1 MKILF
6 LGDYSNIHACL
17 AEELRHLGHQ
27 VTVVSDGG
35 RYQRT
40 EADRL
45 LVRGRGLIGSF
56 KYLYDIFSLLPEL
69 SGYDVVQLV
78 NPHFL
83 NLKPGKI
90 NYFFR
95 KIKEQ
100 NGSVWL
106 TLAGNDYYFV
116 SAARDGKTFRFS
128 EYRVGNEKTEL
139 ARQDPEKEYGWLSRE
154 VKAFN
159 EIVYENV
166 AGAMSVLPEYHIA
179 ATPVLGDRCHY
190 TGIPI
195 DLRTHPFTEMPP
207 FDDGVRIAVGMKAE
221 MITQKGTGILLDAAR
236 ELEKEMEGRVTV
248 ERVTGLSYK
257 DYLRKIQSSHII
269 LDQLYA
275 YSPATNALDTMAL
288 GRVSGSGAEPEYY
301 EFIGERK
308 LRPVIPLSPLDPD
321 LKGTLRKFVE
331 NPERLRGMARE
342 GRELVEKYN
351 DVRIVAPKYV
361 ALWEK

>member
-17 AEELRHLGHQ
+17 AEELRRLGHQ

-45 LVRGRGLIGSF
+45 LVRRKGIIGSF
-56 KYLYDIFSLLPEL
+56 RYLYDIFALLPEL
-69 SGYDVVQLV
+69 SGYDVVQLI

-83 NLKPGKI
+83 NLRPGKL
-90 NYFFR
+90 NYLFR
-95 KIKEQ
+95 KIREQ

-106 TLAGNDYYFV
+106 TLAGNDFFFV
-116 SAARDGKTFRFS
+116 SAARDGRTFRFS
-128 EYRVGNEKTEL
+128 EYRVGDAKTEL
-139 ARQDPEKEYGWLSRE
+139 VKQDPEKEYGWLNRE

-159 EIVYENV
+159 EIVYENI
-166 AGAMSVLPEYHIA
+166 AGAMAVLPEYHMA
-179 ATPVLGDRCHY
+179 AESVLGDRIHY

-195 DLRTHPFTEMPP
+195 DLRSHPFTEMPD
-207 FDDGVRIAVGMKAE
+207 FDKGVRLAVGMKSE
-221 MITQKGTGILLDAAR
+221 MITQKGTGILLDTAR
-236 ELEKEMEGRVTV
+236 DLEKEMDGHLTV
-248 ERVTGLSYK
+248 ERVSGLSYK
-257 DYLRKIQSSHII
+257 DYLRKIQNSHIV

-288 GRVSGSGAEPEYY
+288 GRVSGSGAQPEYY
-301 EFIGERK
+301 DFIGEEK
-308 LRPVIPLSPLDPD
+308 LRPIIPLSPLDPD
-321 LKGTLRKFVE
+321 LKGTLRRFVG
-331 NPERLRGMARE
+331 NPEELRRMARE

-351 DVRIVAPKYV
+351 DVRVVAPKF
-361 ALWEK
+361 LSQWEK